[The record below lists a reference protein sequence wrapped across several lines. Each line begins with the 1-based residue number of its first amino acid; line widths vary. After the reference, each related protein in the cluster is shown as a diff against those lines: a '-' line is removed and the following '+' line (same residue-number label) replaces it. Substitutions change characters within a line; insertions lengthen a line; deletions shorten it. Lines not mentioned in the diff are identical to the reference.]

1 MAVPEQTPYSEH
13 TGNGVTTSF
22 SLGFI
27 CESKDHLIVLVD
39 EIEPPIATWSL
50 SGGNVVFATAPAV
63 GKKITLQRNTPFGR
77 TANYQSF
84 NNSFRPQ
91 TVNVDFDRIW
101 WKLQELGVADWLM
114 KLYVDRLH
122 QQQEQKINDLKGYV
136 DDRDDELRAYLLEEI
151 RKQGVA
157 LDQLEDYY
165 NYLMQQLAQVAI
177 NKGWNASF
185 IVSADGSTQ
194 QEINDFGGAKWWDK
208 PLGYGVGATVKLEN
222 GDIARSLLANNIKNP
237 NDPDIEG
244 WINLTKTGDLID
256 TRLYGLRVN
265 TALDQTA
272 AIHAAFA
279 ANPKANNFYIP
290 SGTIKANVVYP
301 RAFLNL
307 VGDSMLTTIIEPF
320 DLTKA
325 AVSFGK
331 KLYPAIHKLSLNAG
345 QDFTGVNLLDAT
357 DSRYMILEE
366 FDIKKTIKAGETH
379 KYETVLI
386 DQRLVVTT
394 WTGYNTLNTVR
405 ATYGA
410 YGYLSDVEKLN
421 SVLSMKSCVF
431 AENGYFG
438 IKTNIE
444 NGSMLSMDVSGNG
457 TLQPSGTYDES
468 QYGGM
473 YLSGENSVVLGCW
486 NEYNS
491 AAGINFSENNIYFH
505 PEKANNIVY
514 NFGRNSRGTNGIK
527 VFSRTQGQLINVSQ
541 ADKAT
546 DDGLGRAR
554 PAQLLK
560 NGNFKY
566 FNSAS
571 RPRGWGG
578 SFNGTVTQETSDLPS
593 GYNTGIKIISSAAG
607 VTNCIQ
613 DIYNSTNIAGSL
625 IKDISK
631 WVGREVTFS
640 FWLKNIGTDAA
651 SVRGGIATD
660 ASAYFGDGN
669 YFATSEV
676 GQWRKF
682 ICSRKITGTETRI
695 SFGFRVVGVGEG
707 VIVTGASASDD
718 CRVLDSQ
725 PKAITED
732 GGEIYGSLEVNGVIS
747 QNGDPLVGRPF
758 QIDTNGLQTA
768 TTPINTTGKY
778 AGKFAWNANDSK
790 LYYATGATA
799 TSQWKSIDGVTTIT
813 PV

>member
-1 MAVPEQTPYSEH
+1 MTMFLAPYTAIADIDGSPLDAGFLFFGEYNKDPELFPVPVYWDADFTVPAAQPIRTR
-13 TGNGVTTSF
+13 NGYPVRNGSPTKVYLKTAQHSIVIKNRN
-22 SLGFI
+22 GAFI
-27 CESKDHLIVLVD
+27 LVD
-39 EIEPPIATWSL
+39 
-50 SGGNVVFATAPAV
+50 F
-63 GKKITLQRNTPFGR
+63 K
-77 TANYQSF
+77 
-84 NNSFRPQ
+84 
-91 TVNVDFDRIW
+91 
-101 WKLQELGVADWLM
+101 
-114 KLYVDRLH
+114 
-122 QQQEQKINDLKGYV
+122 
-136 DDRDDELRAYLLEEI
+136 
-151 RKQGVA
+151 
-157 LDQLEDYY
+157 
-165 NYLMQQLAQVAI
+165 
-177 NKGWNASF
+177 NKGWDASF
-185 IVSADGSTQ
+185 VVDGNKTQ
-194 QEINDFGGAKWWDK
+194 SQ
-208 PLGYGVGATVKLEN
+208 L
-222 GDIARSLLANNIKNP
+222 NNIF
-237 NDPDIEG
+237 
-244 WINLTKTGDLID
+244 KTSKIID
-256 TRLYGLRVN
+256 TRLYGLVVN
-265 TALDQTA
+265 TELDQTA
-272 AIHAAFA
+272 AIHAAFED
-279 ANPKANNFYIP
+279 NPTASNFYIP
-290 SGTIKANVVYP
+290 EGTIKANIVYP
-301 RAFLNL
+301 RSFMNL
-307 VGDSMLTTIIEPF
+307 VGDSMLTTIIRPF
-320 DLTKA
+320 DLTKP

-331 KLYPAIHKLSLNAG
+331 SLYPALTQLSINAG
-345 QDFTGVNLLDAT
+345 QDFTAEHLLDAT
-357 DSRYMILEE
+357 DTRYMYLRE
-366 FDIKKTIKAGETH
+366 FDIKKTIEAGETH
-379 KYETVLI
+379 SYQTILI
-386 DQRLVVTT
+386 DQRPIDTS
-394 WTGYNTLNTVR
+394 WTGYNTLDTVR

-410 YGYLSDVEKLN
+410 YGYLSDVDKLN

-444 NGSMLSMDVSGNG
+444 NGSMLSMDVAGNG

-468 QYGGM
+468 QYGGI

-505 PEKANNIVY
+505 PEKTNNIVY

-527 VFSRTQGQLINVSQ
+527 VLSRNQGQLINVSQ

-578 SFNGTVTQETSDLPS
+578 SFNGTVTQETSDLPN

-613 DIYNSTNIAGSL
+613 DIYNSTNIAGCL

-660 ASAYFGDGN
+660 VNAYFGDGN

-682 ICSRKITGTETRI
+682 VCSRKITGTETRI
-695 SFGFRVVGVGEG
+695 SFGFRVTGVGEG

-732 GGEIYGSLEVNGVIS
+732 GGEIYGGLEVNGVIS

-758 QIDTNGLQTA
+758 QTGTNGLQNA
-768 TTPINTTGKY
+768 TSTVNTTDKYVGKL
-778 AGKFAWNANDSK
+778 AWNANDSK
-790 LYYATGATA
+790 LYYATGTTA
-799 TSQWKSIDGVTTIT
+799 TSAWKSVDGVTTIT